1 MKTDCRALDHKTLSE
16 LRKRAIARVQAG
28 ESPTVV
34 ASVLGVSI
42 RTMFR
47 WLALYRAG
55 GEQNLRANKRGGRP
69 PKLDG
74 KALKWVYDTVTLKNP
89 MQLKFSFALWTSKM
103 VGELIQKRFG
113 VRLSRSSVC
122 RLLGQMGLSAQRPLW
137 RAYQQDPEAIRRWTE
152 TEYPEIRRRA
162 RKLGAEIYFAD
173 EAGVRS
179 DFHSGTT
186 WGQRGKTPIVSS
198 TGARF
203 GANMISAVSPQGR
216 LRFMVT
222 KGRVNAA
229 VFIEFLKR
237 LLVNADKP
245 IFLIVDGHP
254 SHKAKKVREFVQ
266 SQEGQLE
273 LFFLPGYSPE
283 LNPDEY
289 VWNHLKNNGIGR
301 TAFSSPAELREL
313 IIGHLRRLQ
322 RLPQVIIGF
331 FHSPTTCYTTHQ

>member
-16 LRKRAIARVQAG
+16 LRKRAVARVQAG

-34 ASVLGVSI
+34 ANVLGVSI

-47 WLALYRAG
+47 WLALYRSG
-55 GEQNLRANKRGGRP
+55 GEQNLRASKRGGRP
-69 PKLDG
+69 PKLNG
-74 KALKWVYDTVTLKNP
+74 EALKWVYDTVTLKNP
-89 MQLKFSFALWTSKM
+89 LQLKFPFALWTSNM
-103 VGELIQKRFG
+103 IAELIRKRFE

-137 RAYQQDPEAIRRWTE
+137 RAYQQDPAAVRRWTE
-152 TEYPEIRRRA
+152 IEYPAIRARA
-162 RKLGAEIYFAD
+162 RKLGAEIYFGD

-186 WGQRGKTPIVSS
+186 WGQRGKTPVVST

-203 GANMISAVSPQGR
+203 GANMISAVSAQGR

-222 KGRVNAA
+222 KGRVTAA
-229 VFIEFLKR
+229 VFLKFLKR
-237 LLVNADKP
+237 LLVNADRP

-254 SHKAKKVREFVQ
+254 SHKAKKVRQFVNA
-266 SQEGQLE
+266 QEGKLE
-273 LFFLPGYSPE
+273 LFYLPGYSPE

-289 VWNHLKNNGIGR
+289 VWNHLKNSGLGR
-301 TAFSSPAELREL
+301 KALSSPAELRSL
-313 IIGHLRRLQ
+313 IINHLRRLQ
-322 RLPQVIIGF
+322 HLPQVIMGF
-331 FHSPTTCYTTHQ
+331 FHSPTTCYTTH